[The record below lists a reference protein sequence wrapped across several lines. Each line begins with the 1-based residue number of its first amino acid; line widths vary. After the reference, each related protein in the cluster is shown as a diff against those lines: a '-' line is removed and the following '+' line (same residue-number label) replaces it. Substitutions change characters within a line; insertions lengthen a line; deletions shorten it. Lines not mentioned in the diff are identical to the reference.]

1 MCVQYIAAR
10 SWEPLAFIGE
20 LHSDMVQTV
29 RVNCMLS
36 AFLLAHASSF
46 EFRMLLTACML
57 CKDLQPTMCRHT
69 CRPLHRYI
77 PMHDHSC
84 IPQSCGKTDVASDLH
99 NLLES
104 IFGLHHLKFWFE
116 IWSRPN

>member
-1 MCVQYIAAR
+1 MSVQYIAAR

-29 RVNCMLS
+29 CV
-36 AFLLAHASSF
+36 LLAHASSF

-77 PMHDHSC
+77 PVHDHSC

-104 IFGLHHLKFWFE
+104 IFGSSSLKHSGSKFGVDR
-116 IWSRPN
+116 ID